1 MTDYIRAQYY
11 KRALL
16 VTLALFVAACAWIAF
31 NAAPHQPPQPDE
43 VIKHDTLWRDTTLH
57 SPTPSAS
64 IPTGRIVYVR
74 VPYPVPVSGGA
85 CQGTWTWQDSAT
97 YQSPGTP
104 GTPGSPGSRDSI
116 DVPLP
121 IVQKRYD
128 DSLYTAWV
136 SGYQPQ
142 LDSLL
147 LHRPEVVT
155 TITRTIVKSAPRW
168 SIGPSV
174 GAGISIDGQRHPG
187 IYLGFSAQYRLWPK

>member
-16 VTLALFVAACAWIAF
+16 VALVLLVAACVWIAF
-31 NAAPHQPPQPDE
+31 HAAPPQPPE
-43 VIKHDTLWRDTTLH
+43 PSVVERHDTLWRDTTIYQ
-57 SPTPSAS
+57 PTPTDST
-64 IPTGRIVYVR
+64 PTGRIVYIR
-74 VPYPVPVSGGA
+74 VPVVSGEA
-85 CQGTWTWQDSAT
+85 CQGTGTWQDSAT

-104 GTPGSPGSRDSI
+104 GTPGAPGNPGNRDSI
-116 DVPLP
+116 DVPIP
-121 IVQKRYD
+121 IIQKRYD

-155 TITRTIVKSAPRW
+155 TITRTIVKPAPRW

-174 GAGISIDGQRHPG
+174 GAGISIDHQRHPG
-187 IYLGFSAQYRLWPK
+187 IYMGFTIQYRLWPK